1 MFNGQ
6 NIKRLSEIKGVK
18 IKTVCERTGIS
29 QVSFYTILSERVNP
43 TADNLEAIADF
54 FDCSFDDFFDR
65 KSYGKEQS
73 CTVSGNGNKVQNGK
87 HNVMM
92 EDQAKEIEYLLKLLK
107 EKEALLEAKNELLRE
122 KDRIIRL
129 LENK

>member
-18 IKTVCERTGIS
+18 IKTVCDRTGIS
-29 QVSFYTILSERVNP
+29 QGSFYTILSERGNP

-54 FDCSFDDFFDR
+54 FECSIDDFFDR

-107 EKEALLEAKNELLRE
+107 EKEKESNHLKEL
-122 KDRIIRL
+122 
-129 LENK
+129 

>member
-6 NIKRLSEIKGVK
+6 NIKRLSEIRGIKVK
-18 IKTVCERTGIS
+18 TICDTTGIS
-29 QVSFYTILSERVNP
+29 PGSFYTILSERGNP

-54 FDCSFDDFFDR
+54 FECSIDDFFDR

-87 HNVMM
+87 
-92 EDQAKEIEYLLKLLK
+92 Q

>member
-1 MFNGQ
+1 MENISKSVYELLTIRDLFQDAIRGILWSLCKFFYDMCNG
-6 NIKRLSEIKGVK
+6 IFG
-18 IKTVCERTGIS
+18 
-29 QVSFYTILSERVNP
+29 
-43 TADNLEAIADF
+43 AI
-54 FDCSFDDFFDR
+54 DDFFDR

-107 EKEALLEAKNELLRE
+107 EKEALLEAKEMQLRD
-122 KDRIIRL
+122 KDKIIKL
-129 LENK
+129 LEDRK

>member
-29 QVSFYTILSERVNP
+29 QGSFY
-43 TADNLEAIADF
+43 
-54 FDCSFDDFFDR
+54 DFFDR

>member
-29 QVSFYTILSERVNP
+29 QGSFYTILSERGNP
-43 TADNLEAIADF
+43 TADNLE
-54 FDCSFDDFFDR
+54 DDFFDR

>member
-29 QVSFYTILSERVNP
+29 QGSFYTILSERGNP

-54 FDCSFDDFFDR
+54 FECSIERNNHVLFPGMVIRF
-65 KSYGKEQS
+65 K
-73 CTVSGNGNKVQNGK
+73 
-87 HNVMM
+87 M
-92 EDQAKEIEYLLKLLK
+92 ESIT
-107 EKEALLEAKNELLRE
+107 
-122 KDRIIRL
+122 
-129 LENK
+129 

>member
-1 MFNGQ
+1 MENKNSCKENF
-6 NIKRLSEIKGVK
+6 EMA
-18 IKTVCERTGIS
+18 KTEL
-29 QVSFYTILSERVNP
+29 Q
-43 TADNLEAIADF
+43 DMEAIADF
-54 FDCSFDDFFDR
+54 FECSIDDFFDR

-107 EKEALLEAKNELLRE
+107 EKEALLEAKEMQLRD
-122 KDRIIRL
+122 KDKIIKL
-129 LENK
+129 LEDRK